1 MTEKI
6 KTGRSTVYSSHG
18 TVTTS
23 QPLASSAGLH
33 ILQQGGNAI
42 DAAVATAAM
51 LNVVEPHMTGLG
63 GDVFA
68 LLWSANEQKLVGL
81 DASGKSGS
89 LLDKTEL
96 LGKGTESIPRT
107 GAKSITVPG
116 ALGGW
121 CALLDR
127 YGTMS
132 LSQVLA
138 PAIMTAERGFPV
150 TPIIAQQWR
159 EKRKFLCQDSGA
171 RKLFLYDGQRGP
183 NTGEWFQ
190 NLDLAKTFN
199 DIASQGIRTLY
210 GGDLGEK
217 IINSLSSQGGYLTLE
232 DLENHRV
239 EWVDPISVN
248 FRGYDIWELPPAGQG
263 VAALQM
269 LKLLEPFSLKEMGH
283 NTATYLH
290 HIIEAKKL
298 AYSDLVTYVGDKNN
312 MTVSAQQLLEDTYI
326 AGRRRLINP
335 EKATTQIQPSPEM
348 TRTETVYLATADK
361 DGNMVSFINSIYEH
375 FGSGVV
381 APGTGFALQNRGA
394 GFTLDKGP
402 NQIGPNKKPLHTI
415 IPGFVTHKGKP
426 WMAFGVMGGSMQ
438 PQGHLQLLLNILV
451 FDMTLQQALEAG
463 RVRHLS
469 DSGVILEQSISDS
482 VRGEL
487 QQLGHCLSDSIESGF
502 GGGQAII
509 NLPKG
514 YASGSDPRK
523 DGMAVGY

>member
-1 MTEKI
+1 MTEK
-6 KTGRSTVYSSHG
+6 TTAGRSTVYSSYG
-18 TVTTS
+18 TVATS
-23 QPLASSAGLH
+23 QPLASSAGLQ

-68 LLWSANEQKLVGL
+68 LLWSTSEQKLVGL

-89 LLDKTEL
+89 LLDRTEL
-96 LGKGTESIPRT
+96 LGHGADSIPRT
-107 GAKSITVPG
+107 GARSVTVPG
-116 ALGGW
+116 ALSGW

-138 PAIMTAERGFPV
+138 PAIQIAERGFPV
-150 TPIIAQQWR
+150 TPIIARQWS
-159 EKRKFLCQDSGA
+159 EKKDFLCQDPGA
-171 RKLFLYDGQRGP
+171 EKTFLYDGQHGP
-183 NTGEWFQ
+183 RPGEWFQ
-190 NLDLAKTFN
+190 NPDLAKSLTN
-199 DIASQGIRTLY
+199 IAKQGSQILY
-210 GGDLGEK
+210 KGDLGK
-217 IINSLSSQGGYLTLE
+217 KMIDSLSSRGGYLTLE
-232 DLENHRV
+232 DLENHQV

-269 LKLLEPFSLKEMGH
+269 LKLLEPFNLKEMGH
-283 NTATYLH
+283 NTTTYLH

-298 AYSDLVTYVGDKNN
+298 AFADLATYVGDRNS
-312 MTVSAQQLLEDTYI
+312 MTVSAQHLLDDTYI
-326 AGRRRLINP
+326 AGRRKLIEP
-335 EKATTQIQPSPEM
+335 QRATTQIHPSPEM

-381 APGTGFALQNRGA
+381 VPGTGFALQNRGA
-394 GFTLDKGP
+394 GFNLEKGP
-402 NQIGPNKKPLHTI
+402 NQIGPKKRPLHTI
-415 IPGFVTHKGKP
+415 IPGFVTKEGRP

-451 FDMTLQQALEAG
+451 FEMTLQQALEAA

-469 DSGVILEQSISDS
+469 DSGIIIEKPIGNT

-487 QQLGHCLSDSIESGF
+487 EQLGHQLSDNLQLGF

-509 NLPKG
+509 SLSQG
-514 YASGSDPRK
+514 WAAGSDPRK